1 MKICLLDTK
10 EEPESQDTLQ
20 VQTQGS
26 PIITGSFG
34 PVQPKERQRG
44 LFQDKHLQVK
54 NEGLLRRLTYSI
66 SLENSP

>member
-20 VQTQGS
+20 SPSTRLSLQSQVPGS
-26 PIITGSFG
+26 AKRKTEG
-34 PVQPKERQRG
+34 P
-44 LFQDKHLQVK
+44 FQDKHLQVK
-54 NEGLLRRLTYSI
+54 DEGLLHRLTYSI